1 VGVDPPHGRDDW
13 VGITADTLPIDAA
26 AAFVARP
33 DCGASV
39 VFTGLVRDHSEGR
52 PGVRSLEYEAYDEE
66 VTPRLAA
73 IAAEARSRWT
83 SLGRL
88 ALLHRTGLLA
98 VGEAS
103 VVVAASAP
111 HRDEA
116 FEVARFCIDT
126 LKATAPIWKREAWEG
141 GEDWSGG
148 AHPVA
153 EVPRA

>member
-1 VGVDPPHGRDDW
+1 MGLDPPYGRDDW
-13 VGITADTLPIDAA
+13 VGVTAGTLPIDAA
-26 AAFVARP
+26 AAFVVKP

-52 PGVRSLEYEAYDEE
+52 PGVTSLEYEAFEEE

-73 IAAEARSRWT
+73 IASTARARWT
-83 SLGRL
+83 TVGRL
-88 ALLHRTGLLA
+88 VLLHRTGLLE
-98 VGEAS
+98 VGDVS

-116 FEVARFCIDT
+116 FDAARFCIDT

-141 GEDWSGG
+141 GEDWSAC
-148 AHPVA
+148 AHPVD